1 MTHKICLSAAA
12 LLALLL
18 ALPAPAL
25 AYRLSAGLSHTAYVD
40 EHGTLWTW
48 GSNQEGQLGAE
59 TQETG
64 VDREGNQVAVSGTS
78 LAVLEDVR
86 SVAAGGDFTVALKT
100 DGTLWAWGG
109 NDYGQ
114 RGNGTVVSAAQPVQ
128 VLDQVTAVSAGD
140 YHVAAIRA
148 DGTLWT
154 WGDNLYGQLG
164 DGTRDSVSAPHQVLA
179 DVRFAVM
186 GDYHAAAISTDGTLY
201 TWGSNLDGQLGNG
214 GLGDTTDEE
223 AGAMLQQRNRR
234 GGAYRRHSLGRHPLD
249 LGPQRRHAA
258 GPDRGRSAGVGA
270 GAGRGAGPR
279 PGCERRDGPDRLPS
293 DRRGSAGLGI
303 SRHGPAGQRYAS
315 GEGRRAGRAD
325 GGRRGGA
332 RGHPLSEG
340 HGSGAAGAFGGIR
353 DCAGRCR
360 CGDAAALSGA
370 SERGAGCE
378 ADKGSSLAQFRSK
391 FPPLSLLTNPR
402 QSAILYAVKNLIPSC
417 DEGNMPP
424 WISHAESGRSVQGR
438 GEWGG
443 VSPRS
448 VRYLSGRCWTPIRV
462 VPRRNLWS
470 SSL

>member
-25 AYRLSAGLSHTAYVD
+25 AYDGATPDQPNRLSAGLSHTAYVD

-114 RGNGTVVSAAQPVQ
+114 LGNGTVVSAAQPVQ
-128 VLDQVTAVSAGD
+128 VLDQVTAVSAGANAT
-140 YHVAAIRA
+140 AAVRS

-201 TWGSNLDGQLGNG
+201 TWGSNLDGQLGTG

-223 AGAMLQQRNRR
+223 TGAMLQLTPTVV
-234 GGAYRRHSLGRHPLD
+234 SLP
-249 LGPQRRHAA
+249 AA
-258 GPDRGRSAGVGA
+258 VSNVTVGA
-270 GAGRGAGPR
+270 GHTAAILSDGTLWTWGRNDAMQLGLTEAGAQVWE
-279 PGCERRDGPDRLPS
+279 PGQVVELVPAQAV
-293 DRRGSAGLGI
+293 SAGTDQTVCLLTDGEVQAWG
-303 SRHGPAGQRYAS
+303 SPAMGQ
-315 GEGRRAGRAD
+315 
-325 GGRRGGA
+325 
-332 RGHPLSEG
+332 L
-340 HGSGAAGAFGGIR
+340 GSGTPQEKAAEPDMQTADAGAVRVDIPSQKGMDR
-353 DCAGRCR
+353 VPLVLL
-360 CGDAAALSGA
+360 ALSGA
-370 SERGAGCE
+370 VLVVAG
-378 ADKGSSLAQFRSK
+378 
-391 FPPLSLLTNPR
+391 
-402 QSAILYAVKNLIPSC
+402 
-417 DEGNMPP
+417 
-424 WISHAESGRSVQGR
+424 
-438 GEWGG
+438 
-443 VSPRS
+443 
-448 VRYLSGRCWTPIRV
+448 V
-462 VPRRNLWS
+462 VTRRH
-470 SSL
+470 

>member
-25 AYRLSAGLSHTAYVD
+25 AYDGATPDQPNRLSAGLSHTAYVD

-114 RGNGTVVSAAQPVQ
+114 LGNGTVVSAAQPVQ

-164 DGTRDSVSAPHQVLA
+164 DGTRDSVSAPHQVLT

-214 GLGDTTDEE
+214 GLGDTTDEGT
-223 AGAMLQQRNRR
+223 GAMLQLTPTVV
-234 GGAYRRHSLGRHPLD
+234 SLP
-249 LGPQRRHAA
+249 AA
-258 GPDRGRSAGVGA
+258 VSNVTVGA
-270 GAGRGAGPR
+270 GHTAAILSDGTLWTWGRNDAMQLGLTEAGAQVWE
-279 PGCERRDGPDRLPS
+279 PGQVVELVPAQAV
-293 DRRGSAGLGI
+293 SAGTDQTVCLLTDGEVQAWG
-303 SRHGPAGQRYAS
+303 SPAMGQ
-315 GEGRRAGRAD
+315 
-325 GGRRGGA
+325 
-332 RGHPLSEG
+332 L
-340 HGSGAAGAFGGIR
+340 GSGTPQEKAAEPDVQTADAGAVRVDIPSQKGMDR
-353 DCAGRCR
+353 VPLVLL
-360 CGDAAALSGA
+360 ALSGA
-370 SERGAGCE
+370 VLVVAG
-378 ADKGSSLAQFRSK
+378 
-391 FPPLSLLTNPR
+391 
-402 QSAILYAVKNLIPSC
+402 
-417 DEGNMPP
+417 
-424 WISHAESGRSVQGR
+424 
-438 GEWGG
+438 
-443 VSPRS
+443 
-448 VRYLSGRCWTPIRV
+448 V
-462 VPRRNLWS
+462 VTRRH
-470 SSL
+470 

>member
-25 AYRLSAGLSHTAYVD
+25 AYDGATPDQPNRLSAGLSHTAYVD

-114 RGNGTVVSAAQPVQ
+114 LGNGTVVSAAQPVQ

-214 GLGDTTDEE
+214 GLGDTTDEGT
-223 AGAMLQQRNRR
+223 GAMLQLTPT
-234 GGAYRRHSLGRHPLD
+234 AVSLP
-249 LGPQRRHAA
+249 AA
-258 GPDRGRSAGVGA
+258 VSDVTVGA
-270 GAGRGAGPR
+270 GHTAAILSDGTLWTWGRNDAMQLGLTEAGAQVWE
-279 PGCERRDGPDRLPS
+279 PGQVVELVPAQAV
-293 DRRGSAGLGI
+293 SAGTDQTVCLLTDGEVQAWG
-303 SRHGPAGQRYAS
+303 SPAMGQ
-315 GEGRRAGRAD
+315 
-325 GGRRGGA
+325 
-332 RGHPLSEG
+332 L
-340 HGSGAAGAFGGIR
+340 GSGTPQEKAAEPDVQTADAGAVRVDIPSQKGMDR
-353 DCAGRCR
+353 VPLVLL
-360 CGDAAALSGA
+360 ALSGA
-370 SERGAGCE
+370 VLVVAG
-378 ADKGSSLAQFRSK
+378 
-391 FPPLSLLTNPR
+391 
-402 QSAILYAVKNLIPSC
+402 
-417 DEGNMPP
+417 
-424 WISHAESGRSVQGR
+424 
-438 GEWGG
+438 
-443 VSPRS
+443 
-448 VRYLSGRCWTPIRV
+448 V
-462 VPRRNLWS
+462 VTRRH
-470 SSL
+470 

>member
-25 AYRLSAGLSHTAYVD
+25 AYDGATPDQPNRLSAGLSHTAYVD

-78 LAVLEDVR
+78 LAVLEDVS

-114 RGNGTVVSAAQPVQ
+114 LGNGTVVSAAQPVQ

-164 DGTRDSVSAPHQVLA
+164 DGTRDSMSAPHQVLA

-201 TWGSNLDGQLGNG
+201 TWGSNLDGQLGTG

-223 AGAMLQQRNRR
+223 TGAMLQLTPTVV
-234 GGAYRRHSLGRHPLD
+234 SLP
-249 LGPQRRHAA
+249 AA
-258 GPDRGRSAGVGA
+258 VSNVTVGA
-270 GAGRGAGPR
+270 GHTAAILSDGTLWTWGRNDAMQLGLTEAGAQVWE
-279 PGCERRDGPDRLPS
+279 PGQVVELVPVQAV
-293 DRRGSAGLGI
+293 SAGTDQTVCLLTDGEVQAWG
-303 SRHGPAGQRYAS
+303 SPAMGQ
-315 GEGRRAGRAD
+315 
-325 GGRRGGA
+325 
-332 RGHPLSEG
+332 L
-340 HGSGAAGAFGGIR
+340 GSGTPQEKAAEPDMQTADAGAVRVDIPSQKGMDR
-353 DCAGRCR
+353 VPLVLL
-360 CGDAAALSGA
+360 ALSGA
-370 SERGAGCE
+370 VLVVAG
-378 ADKGSSLAQFRSK
+378 
-391 FPPLSLLTNPR
+391 
-402 QSAILYAVKNLIPSC
+402 
-417 DEGNMPP
+417 
-424 WISHAESGRSVQGR
+424 
-438 GEWGG
+438 
-443 VSPRS
+443 
-448 VRYLSGRCWTPIRV
+448 V
-462 VPRRNLWS
+462 VTRRH
-470 SSL
+470 

>member
-25 AYRLSAGLSHTAYVD
+25 AYDGATPDQPNRLSAGLSHTAYVD

-114 RGNGTVVSAAQPVQ
+114 LGNGTVVSAAQPVQ

-164 DGTRDSVSAPHQVLA
+164 DGTRDSVSAPHQVLT

-223 AGAMLQQRNRR
+223 TGAMLQLTPT
-234 GGAYRRHSLGRHPLD
+234 AVSLP
-249 LGPQRRHAA
+249 AA
-258 GPDRGRSAGVGA
+258 VSNVTVGA
-270 GAGRGAGPR
+270 GHTAAILSDGTLWTWGRNDAMQLGLTEAGAQVWE
-279 PGCERRDGPDRLPS
+279 PGQVVELVPAQAV
-293 DRRGSAGLGI
+293 SAGTDQTVCLLTDGEVQAWG
-303 SRHGPAGQRYAS
+303 SPAMGQ
-315 GEGRRAGRAD
+315 
-325 GGRRGGA
+325 
-332 RGHPLSEG
+332 L
-340 HGSGAAGAFGGIR
+340 GSGTPQEKAAEPDVQTADAGAVRVDIPSQKGMDR
-353 DCAGRCR
+353 VPLVLL
-360 CGDAAALSGA
+360 ALSGA
-370 SERGAGCE
+370 VLVVAG
-378 ADKGSSLAQFRSK
+378 
-391 FPPLSLLTNPR
+391 
-402 QSAILYAVKNLIPSC
+402 
-417 DEGNMPP
+417 
-424 WISHAESGRSVQGR
+424 
-438 GEWGG
+438 
-443 VSPRS
+443 
-448 VRYLSGRCWTPIRV
+448 V
-462 VPRRNLWS
+462 VTRRH
-470 SSL
+470 

>member
-25 AYRLSAGLSHTAYVD
+25 AYDGATPDQPNRLSAGLSHTAYVD

-114 RGNGTVVSAAQPVQ
+114 LGNGTVVSAAQPVQ

-164 DGTRDSVSAPHQVLA
+164 DGTRDSMSAPHQVLA

-214 GLGDTTDEE
+214 GLGDTTDEGT
-223 AGAMLQQRNRR
+223 GAMLQLTPT
-234 GGAYRRHSLGRHPLD
+234 AVSLP
-249 LGPQRRHAA
+249 AA
-258 GPDRGRSAGVGA
+258 VSNVTVGA
-270 GAGRGAGPR
+270 GHTAAILSDGTLWTWGRNDAMQLGLTEAGAQMWE
-279 PGCERRDGPDRLPS
+279 PGQVVELLPVQAV
-293 DRRGSAGLGI
+293 SAGTDQTVCLLTDGEVQAWG
-303 SRHGPAGQRYAS
+303 SPAMGQ
-315 GEGRRAGRAD
+315 
-325 GGRRGGA
+325 
-332 RGHPLSEG
+332 L
-340 HGSGAAGAFGGIR
+340 GSGTPQEKAAEPDVQTADAGAVRVDIPSQKGMDR
-353 DCAGRCR
+353 VPLVLL
-360 CGDAAALSGA
+360 ALSGA
-370 SERGAGCE
+370 VLVVAG
-378 ADKGSSLAQFRSK
+378 
-391 FPPLSLLTNPR
+391 
-402 QSAILYAVKNLIPSC
+402 
-417 DEGNMPP
+417 
-424 WISHAESGRSVQGR
+424 
-438 GEWGG
+438 
-443 VSPRS
+443 
-448 VRYLSGRCWTPIRV
+448 V
-462 VPRRNLWS
+462 VTRRH
-470 SSL
+470 

>member
-25 AYRLSAGLSHTAYVD
+25 AYDGATPDQPNRLSAGLSHTAYVD

-114 RGNGTVVSAAQPVQ
+114 LGNGTVVSAAQPVQ
-128 VLDQVTAVSAGD
+128 VLDQVSAVSAGD

-164 DGTRDSVSAPHQVLA
+164 DGTRDSVSAPHQVLT

-201 TWGSNLDGQLGNG
+201 TWGSNLDGQLGTG

-223 AGAMLQQRNRR
+223 TGARLQLTPT
-234 GGAYRRHSLGRHPLD
+234 AVSLP
-249 LGPQRRHAA
+249 AA
-258 GPDRGRSAGVGA
+258 VSNVTVGA
-270 GAGRGAGPR
+270 GHTAAILSDGTLWTWGRNDAMQLGLTEAGAQVWE
-279 PGCERRDGPDRLPS
+279 PGQVVELVPAQAV
-293 DRRGSAGLGI
+293 SAGTDQTVCLLTDGEVQAWG
-303 SRHGPAGQRYAS
+303 SPAMGQ
-315 GEGRRAGRAD
+315 
-325 GGRRGGA
+325 
-332 RGHPLSEG
+332 L
-340 HGSGAAGAFGGIR
+340 GSGTPQEKAAEPDVQTADAGAVRVDIPSQKGMDR
-353 DCAGRCR
+353 VPLVLL
-360 CGDAAALSGA
+360 ALSGA
-370 SERGAGCE
+370 VLVVAG
-378 ADKGSSLAQFRSK
+378 
-391 FPPLSLLTNPR
+391 
-402 QSAILYAVKNLIPSC
+402 
-417 DEGNMPP
+417 
-424 WISHAESGRSVQGR
+424 
-438 GEWGG
+438 
-443 VSPRS
+443 
-448 VRYLSGRCWTPIRV
+448 V
-462 VPRRNLWS
+462 VTRRH
-470 SSL
+470 

>member
-25 AYRLSAGLSHTAYVD
+25 AYDGATPDQPNRLSAGLSHTAYVD

-78 LAVLEDVR
+78 LAVLEDVC

-114 RGNGTVVSAAQPVQ
+114 LGNGTVVSAAQPVQ

-148 DGTLWT
+148 DGTLWTWGDNLYGQLGDGTLWT

-201 TWGSNLDGQLGNG
+201 TWGSNLDGQLGTG

-223 AGAMLQQRNRR
+223 TGAMLQLTPT
-234 GGAYRRHSLGRHPLD
+234 AVSLP
-249 LGPQRRHAA
+249 AA
-258 GPDRGRSAGVGA
+258 VSNVTVGA
-270 GAGRGAGPR
+270 GHTAAILSDGTLWTWGRNDAMQLGLTEAGAQVWE
-279 PGCERRDGPDRLPS
+279 PGQVVELVPAQAV
-293 DRRGSAGLGI
+293 SAGTDQTVCLLTDGEVQAWG
-303 SRHGPAGQRYAS
+303 SPAMGQ
-315 GEGRRAGRAD
+315 
-325 GGRRGGA
+325 
-332 RGHPLSEG
+332 L
-340 HGSGAAGAFGGIR
+340 GSGTPQEKAAEPDVQTADAGAVRVDIPSQKGMDR
-353 DCAGRCR
+353 VPLVLL
-360 CGDAAALSGA
+360 ALSGA
-370 SERGAGCE
+370 VLVVAG
-378 ADKGSSLAQFRSK
+378 
-391 FPPLSLLTNPR
+391 
-402 QSAILYAVKNLIPSC
+402 
-417 DEGNMPP
+417 
-424 WISHAESGRSVQGR
+424 
-438 GEWGG
+438 
-443 VSPRS
+443 
-448 VRYLSGRCWTPIRV
+448 V
-462 VPRRNLWS
+462 VTRRH
-470 SSL
+470 

>member
-25 AYRLSAGLSHTAYVD
+25 AYDGATPDQPNRLSAGLSHTAYVD

-114 RGNGTVVSAAQPVQ
+114 LGNGTVVSAAQPVQ

-201 TWGSNLDGQLGNG
+201 TWGSNLDGQLGTG
-214 GLGDTTDEE
+214 GLGDTMDEE
-223 AGAMLQQRNRR
+223 TGAMLQLTPT
-234 GGAYRRHSLGRHPLD
+234 AVSLP
-249 LGPQRRHAA
+249 AA
-258 GPDRGRSAGVGA
+258 VSNVTVGA
-270 GAGRGAGPR
+270 GHTAAILSDGTLWTWGRNDAVQLGLTEAGAQVWE
-279 PGCERRDGPDRLPS
+279 PGQVVELVPVQAV
-293 DRRGSAGLGI
+293 SAGTDQTVCLLTDGEVQAWG
-303 SRHGPAGQRYAS
+303 SPAMGQ
-315 GEGRRAGRAD
+315 
-325 GGRRGGA
+325 
-332 RGHPLSEG
+332 L
-340 HGSGAAGAFGGIR
+340 GSGTPQEKAAEPDVQTADAGAVRVDIPSQKGMDR
-353 DCAGRCR
+353 VPLVLL
-360 CGDAAALSGA
+360 ALSGA
-370 SERGAGCE
+370 VLVVAG
-378 ADKGSSLAQFRSK
+378 
-391 FPPLSLLTNPR
+391 
-402 QSAILYAVKNLIPSC
+402 
-417 DEGNMPP
+417 
-424 WISHAESGRSVQGR
+424 
-438 GEWGG
+438 
-443 VSPRS
+443 
-448 VRYLSGRCWTPIRV
+448 V
-462 VPRRNLWS
+462 VTRRH
-470 SSL
+470 

>member
-25 AYRLSAGLSHTAYVD
+25 AYDGATPDQPNRLSAGLSHTAYVD

-114 RGNGTVVSAAQPVQ
+114 LGNGTVVSAAQPVQ

-201 TWGSNLDGQLGNG
+201 TWGSNLDGQLGTG
-214 GLGDTTDEE
+214 GLGDTTDEGTGARLQLTPTAVSLPAAVSNVTVGAGHTAAILSDGTLWTWGRNDAMQLGLTE
-223 AGAMLQQRNRR
+223 AGAQVWEPGQVVELVPVQ
-234 GGAYRRHSLGRHPLD
+234 AV
-249 LGPQRRHAA
+249 
-258 GPDRGRSAGVGA
+258 SAGTDQTVCLLTDGEVQAWGSPAMGQLGSGTPQEKAAEPDVQPADA
-270 GAGRGAGPR
+270 GAVRVDIPSQKGM
-279 PGCERRDGPDRLPS
+279 DRV
-293 DRRGSAGLGI
+293 
-303 SRHGPAGQRYAS
+303 
-315 GEGRRAGRAD
+315 
-325 GGRRGGA
+325 
-332 RGHPLSEG
+332 PLVLL
-340 HGSGAAGAFGGIR
+340 
-353 DCAGRCR
+353 
-360 CGDAAALSGA
+360 ALSGVVLVV
-370 SERGAGCE
+370 AG
-378 ADKGSSLAQFRSK
+378 
-391 FPPLSLLTNPR
+391 
-402 QSAILYAVKNLIPSC
+402 
-417 DEGNMPP
+417 
-424 WISHAESGRSVQGR
+424 
-438 GEWGG
+438 
-443 VSPRS
+443 
-448 VRYLSGRCWTPIRV
+448 V
-462 VPRRNLWS
+462 VTRRH
-470 SSL
+470 

>member
-25 AYRLSAGLSHTAYVD
+25 AYDGATPDQPNRLSAGLSHTAYVD

-114 RGNGTVVSAAQPVQ
+114 LGNGTVVSAAQPVQ

-164 DGTRDSVSAPHQVLA
+164 DGTRDSMSAPHQVLA

-201 TWGSNLDGQLGNG
+201 TWGSNLDGQLGTG
-214 GLGDTTDEE
+214 GLGDTTDEGTGARLQLTPTAVSLPAAVSNVTVGAGHTAAILSDGTLWTWGRNDAMQLGLTE
-223 AGAMLQQRNRR
+223 AGAQVWEPGQVVELVPAQ
-234 GGAYRRHSLGRHPLD
+234 AV
-249 LGPQRRHAA
+249 
-258 GPDRGRSAGVGA
+258 SAGTDQTVCLLTDGEVQAWGSPAMGQLGSGTPQEKAAEPDVQTADA
-270 GAGRGAGPR
+270 GAVRVDIPSQK
-279 PGCERRDGPDRLPS
+279 DMDRV
-293 DRRGSAGLGI
+293 
-303 SRHGPAGQRYAS
+303 
-315 GEGRRAGRAD
+315 
-325 GGRRGGA
+325 
-332 RGHPLSEG
+332 PLVLL
-340 HGSGAAGAFGGIR
+340 
-353 DCAGRCR
+353 
-360 CGDAAALSGA
+360 ALSGA
-370 SERGAGCE
+370 VLVVAG
-378 ADKGSSLAQFRSK
+378 
-391 FPPLSLLTNPR
+391 
-402 QSAILYAVKNLIPSC
+402 
-417 DEGNMPP
+417 
-424 WISHAESGRSVQGR
+424 
-438 GEWGG
+438 
-443 VSPRS
+443 
-448 VRYLSGRCWTPIRV
+448 V
-462 VPRRNLWS
+462 VTRRH
-470 SSL
+470 

>member
-25 AYRLSAGLSHTAYVD
+25 AYDGATPDQPNRLSAGLSHTAYVD

-114 RGNGTVVSAAQPVQ
+114 LGNGTLNSVSAPQQ
-128 VLDQVTAVSAGD
+128 VLDNVTAVSAGANAT
-140 YHVAAIRA
+140 AAVRS

-164 DGTRDSVSAPHQVLA
+164 DGTRDSMSAPHQVLT

-201 TWGSNLDGQLGNG
+201 TWGSNLDGQLGTG

-223 AGAMLQQRNRR
+223 TGATLQLMP
-234 GGAYRRHSLGRHPLD
+234 AAVSLP
-249 LGPQRRHAA
+249 AA
-258 GPDRGRSAGVGA
+258 VSNVTVGA
-270 GAGRGAGPR
+270 GHTAAILSDGTLWTWGRNDAMQLGLTEAGAQVWE
-279 PGCERRDGPDRLPS
+279 PGQAVELLPVQAV
-293 DRRGSAGLGI
+293 SAGTDQTVCLLSDGEVQAWG
-303 SRHGPAGQRYAS
+303 SPAMGQ
-315 GEGRRAGRAD
+315 
-325 GGRRGGA
+325 
-332 RGHPLSEG
+332 L
-340 HGSGAAGAFGGIR
+340 GSGTPQEKAAEPDMQTADAGAVRVDIPSQKGMDR
-353 DCAGRCR
+353 APLVLL
-360 CGDAAALSGA
+360 ALSGA
-370 SERGAGCE
+370 VLVVAG
-378 ADKGSSLAQFRSK
+378 
-391 FPPLSLLTNPR
+391 
-402 QSAILYAVKNLIPSC
+402 
-417 DEGNMPP
+417 
-424 WISHAESGRSVQGR
+424 
-438 GEWGG
+438 
-443 VSPRS
+443 
-448 VRYLSGRCWTPIRV
+448 V
-462 VPRRNLWS
+462 VTRRH
-470 SSL
+470 

>member
-25 AYRLSAGLSHTAYVD
+25 AYDGATPDQPNRLSAGLSHTAYVD

-114 RGNGTVVSAAQPVQ
+114 LGNGTVVSTAQPVQ

-201 TWGSNLDGQLGNG
+201 TWGSNLDGQLGTG
-214 GLGDTTDEE
+214 GLGDTMDEE
-223 AGAMLQQRNRR
+223 TGAMLQLTPT
-234 GGAYRRHSLGRHPLD
+234 AVSLP
-249 LGPQRRHAA
+249 AA
-258 GPDRGRSAGVGA
+258 VSNVTVGA
-270 GAGRGAGPR
+270 GHTAAILSDGTLWTWGRNDAMQLGLTEAGAQVWE
-279 PGCERRDGPDRLPS
+279 PGQVVELVPAQAV
-293 DRRGSAGLGI
+293 SAGTDQTVCLLTDGEVQAWG
-303 SRHGPAGQRYAS
+303 SPAMGQ
-315 GEGRRAGRAD
+315 
-325 GGRRGGA
+325 
-332 RGHPLSEG
+332 L
-340 HGSGAAGAFGGIR
+340 GSGTPQEKAAEPDVQTADAGAVRVDIPSQKGMDR
-353 DCAGRCR
+353 VPLVLL
-360 CGDAAALSGA
+360 ALSGA
-370 SERGAGCE
+370 VLVVAG
-378 ADKGSSLAQFRSK
+378 
-391 FPPLSLLTNPR
+391 
-402 QSAILYAVKNLIPSC
+402 
-417 DEGNMPP
+417 
-424 WISHAESGRSVQGR
+424 
-438 GEWGG
+438 
-443 VSPRS
+443 
-448 VRYLSGRCWTPIRV
+448 V
-462 VPRRNLWS
+462 VTRRH
-470 SSL
+470 

>member
-25 AYRLSAGLSHTAYVD
+25 AYDGATPDQPNRLSAGLSHTAYVD

-114 RGNGTVVSAAQPVQ
+114 LGNGTVVSAAQPVQ

-140 YHVAAIRA
+140 YHVAAIRD

-201 TWGSNLDGQLGNG
+201 TWGSNLDGQLGTG
-214 GLGDTTDEE
+214 GLGDTTDEGT
-223 AGAMLQQRNRR
+223 GAMLQLTPTVV
-234 GGAYRRHSLGRHPLD
+234 SLP
-249 LGPQRRHAA
+249 AA
-258 GPDRGRSAGVGA
+258 VSNVTVGA
-270 GAGRGAGPR
+270 GHTAAILSDGTLWTWGRNDAMQLGLTEAGAQVWE
-279 PGCERRDGPDRLPS
+279 PGQVVELVPAQAV
-293 DRRGSAGLGI
+293 SAGTDQTVCLLTDGEVQAWGSPAMGQLG
-303 SRHGPAGQRYAS
+303 SGTPQEKAAEPDVQTADAGAVRVDIPSQKGMDRVPLVLLAAS
-315 GEGRRAGRAD
+315 GIVLVVAGVVTRR
-325 GGRRGGA
+325 
-332 RGHPLSEG
+332 H
-340 HGSGAAGAFGGIR
+340 
-353 DCAGRCR
+353 
-360 CGDAAALSGA
+360 
-370 SERGAGCE
+370 
-378 ADKGSSLAQFRSK
+378 
-391 FPPLSLLTNPR
+391 
-402 QSAILYAVKNLIPSC
+402 
-417 DEGNMPP
+417 
-424 WISHAESGRSVQGR
+424 
-438 GEWGG
+438 
-443 VSPRS
+443 
-448 VRYLSGRCWTPIRV
+448 
-462 VPRRNLWS
+462 
-470 SSL
+470 

>member
-25 AYRLSAGLSHTAYVD
+25 AYDGATPDQPNRLSAGLSHTAYVD

-114 RGNGTVVSAAQPVQ
+114 LGNGTVVSAAQPVQ

-164 DGTRDSVSAPHQVLA
+164 DGTLNSVSAPQQVLDNVTAVSAGANATAAVRSDGTLWTWGDNLYGQLGDGTRDSVSAPHQVLA

-186 GDYHAAAISTDGTLY
+186 GDYHAAAILSDGTLW
-201 TWGSNLDGQLGNG
+201 TWGRNDAMQLGLTEAGAQVWEPGQVVEPVPAQAVSAGTDQTVCLLTDGEVQAWGSPAMGQLGSG
-214 GLGDTTDEE
+214 TPQEKAAEPDVQTAD
-223 AGAMLQQRNRR
+223 AGAVRVDIPSQKGMDRV
-234 GGAYRRHSLGRHPLD
+234 PLV
-249 LGPQRRHAA
+249 L
-258 GPDRGRSAGVGA
+258 
-270 GAGRGAGPR
+270 
-279 PGCERRDGPDRLPS
+279 L
-293 DRRGSAGLGI
+293 
-303 SRHGPAGQRYAS
+303 
-315 GEGRRAGRAD
+315 
-325 GGRRGGA
+325 
-332 RGHPLSEG
+332 
-340 HGSGAAGAFGGIR
+340 
-353 DCAGRCR
+353 
-360 CGDAAALSGA
+360 ALSGA
-370 SERGAGCE
+370 VLVVAG
-378 ADKGSSLAQFRSK
+378 
-391 FPPLSLLTNPR
+391 
-402 QSAILYAVKNLIPSC
+402 
-417 DEGNMPP
+417 
-424 WISHAESGRSVQGR
+424 
-438 GEWGG
+438 
-443 VSPRS
+443 
-448 VRYLSGRCWTPIRV
+448 V
-462 VPRRNLWS
+462 VTRRH
-470 SSL
+470 

>member
-12 LLALLL
+12 LLTLLL

-25 AYRLSAGLSHTAYVD
+25 AYDGATPDQPNRLSAGLSHTAYVD

-114 RGNGTVVSAAQPVQ
+114 LGNGTVVSAAQPVQ

-201 TWGSNLDGQLGNG
+201 TWGSNLDGQLGTG
-214 GLGDTTDEE
+214 GLGDTTDEGTGATLQLMPAAVSLPAAVSNVTVGAGHTAAILSDGTLWTWGRNDAMQLGLTE
-223 AGAMLQQRNRR
+223 AGAQVWEPGQIVELVPAQAVSAGTDQTVCLLTDGEVQAWGSPAMGQLGSGTPQEKAAEPDMQTADA
-234 GGAYRRHSLGRHPLD
+234 GAVRVDIPSQKGMDRVPLVLLAASGIVLVVAGVVTRRH
-249 LGPQRRHAA
+249 
-258 GPDRGRSAGVGA
+258 
-270 GAGRGAGPR
+270 
-279 PGCERRDGPDRLPS
+279 
-293 DRRGSAGLGI
+293 
-303 SRHGPAGQRYAS
+303 
-315 GEGRRAGRAD
+315 
-325 GGRRGGA
+325 
-332 RGHPLSEG
+332 
-340 HGSGAAGAFGGIR
+340 
-353 DCAGRCR
+353 
-360 CGDAAALSGA
+360 
-370 SERGAGCE
+370 
-378 ADKGSSLAQFRSK
+378 
-391 FPPLSLLTNPR
+391 
-402 QSAILYAVKNLIPSC
+402 
-417 DEGNMPP
+417 
-424 WISHAESGRSVQGR
+424 
-438 GEWGG
+438 
-443 VSPRS
+443 
-448 VRYLSGRCWTPIRV
+448 
-462 VPRRNLWS
+462 
-470 SSL
+470 

>member
-25 AYRLSAGLSHTAYVD
+25 AYDGATPDQPNRLSAGLSHTAYVD

-114 RGNGTVVSAAQPVQ
+114 LGNGTVVSAAQPVQ

-201 TWGSNLDGQLGNG
+201 TWGSNLDGQLGTG

-223 AGAMLQQRNRR
+223 TGAMLQLTPTVV
-234 GGAYRRHSLGRHPLD
+234 SLP
-249 LGPQRRHAA
+249 AA
-258 GPDRGRSAGVGA
+258 VSNVTVGA
-270 GAGRGAGPR
+270 GHTAAILSDGTLWTWGRNDAVQLGLTEAGAQVWE
-279 PGCERRDGPDRLPS
+279 PGQVVELVPAQAV
-293 DRRGSAGLGI
+293 SAGTDQTVCLLTDGEVQAWG
-303 SRHGPAGQRYAS
+303 SPAMGQ
-315 GEGRRAGRAD
+315 
-325 GGRRGGA
+325 
-332 RGHPLSEG
+332 L
-340 HGSGAAGAFGGIR
+340 GSGTPQEKAAEPDMQTADAGAVRVDIPSQKGMDR
-353 DCAGRCR
+353 VPLVLL
-360 CGDAAALSGA
+360 ALSGA
-370 SERGAGCE
+370 VLVVAG
-378 ADKGSSLAQFRSK
+378 
-391 FPPLSLLTNPR
+391 
-402 QSAILYAVKNLIPSC
+402 
-417 DEGNMPP
+417 
-424 WISHAESGRSVQGR
+424 
-438 GEWGG
+438 
-443 VSPRS
+443 
-448 VRYLSGRCWTPIRV
+448 V
-462 VPRRNLWS
+462 VTRRH
-470 SSL
+470 

>member
-25 AYRLSAGLSHTAYVD
+25 AYDGATPDQPNRLSAGLSHTAYVD

-114 RGNGTVVSAAQPVQ
+114 LGNGTVVSAAQPVQ

-164 DGTRDSVSAPHQVLA
+164 DGTRDSVSAPHQVLT

-186 GDYHAAAISTDGTLY
+186 GDYHAAAIATDGTLY

-214 GLGDTTDEE
+214 GLGDTTDEGT
-223 AGAMLQQRNRR
+223 GAMLQLTP
-234 GGAYRRHSLGRHPLD
+234 ATVSLP
-249 LGPQRRHAA
+249 AA
-258 GPDRGRSAGVGA
+258 VSNVTVGA
-270 GAGRGAGPR
+270 GHTAAILSDGTLWTWGRNDAMQLGLTEAGAQMWE
-279 PGCERRDGPDRLPS
+279 PGQVVELVPAQAV
-293 DRRGSAGLGI
+293 SAGTDQTVCLLTDGEVQAWG
-303 SRHGPAGQRYAS
+303 SPAMGQ
-315 GEGRRAGRAD
+315 
-325 GGRRGGA
+325 
-332 RGHPLSEG
+332 L
-340 HGSGAAGAFGGIR
+340 GSGTPQEKAAEPDVQPADAGAVRVDIPSQKGMDR
-353 DCAGRCR
+353 VPLVLL
-360 CGDAAALSGA
+360 ALSGA
-370 SERGAGCE
+370 VLVVAG
-378 ADKGSSLAQFRSK
+378 
-391 FPPLSLLTNPR
+391 
-402 QSAILYAVKNLIPSC
+402 
-417 DEGNMPP
+417 
-424 WISHAESGRSVQGR
+424 
-438 GEWGG
+438 
-443 VSPRS
+443 
-448 VRYLSGRCWTPIRV
+448 V
-462 VPRRNLWS
+462 VTRRH
-470 SSL
+470 

>member
-25 AYRLSAGLSHTAYVD
+25 AYDGATPDQPNRLSAGLSHTAYVD

-114 RGNGTVVSAAQPVQ
+114 LGNGTVVSAAQPVQ

-164 DGTRDSVSAPHQVLA
+164 DGTLNSVSAPQQVLDNVTA
-179 DVRFAVM
+179 VSAGANATAAVR
-186 GDYHAAAISTDGTLY
+186 SDGTLW
-201 TWGSNLDGQLGNG
+201 TWGTISTASWGMGPETACLRPTRFWPTCALPSWA
-214 GLGDTTDEE
+214 TT
-223 AGAMLQQRNRR
+223 MPPRSRR
-234 GGAYRRHSLGRHPLD
+234 T
-249 LGPQRRHAA
+249 
-258 GPDRGRSAGVGA
+258 GRSIPGA
-270 GAGRGAGPR
+270 VT
-279 PGCERRDGPDRLPS
+279 S
-293 DRRGSAGLGI
+293 M
-303 SRHGPAGQRYAS
+303 
-315 GEGRRAGRAD
+315 
-325 GGRRGGA
+325 
-332 RGHPLSEG
+332 
-340 HGSGAAGAFGGIR
+340 
-353 DCAGRCR
+353 
-360 CGDAAALSGA
+360 
-370 SERGAGCE
+370 
-378 ADKGSSLAQFRSK
+378 
-391 FPPLSLLTNPR
+391 
-402 QSAILYAVKNLIPSC
+402 
-417 DEGNMPP
+417 GN
-424 WISHAESGRSVQGR
+424 
-438 GEWGG
+438 
-443 VSPRS
+443 
-448 VRYLSGRCWTPIRV
+448 
-462 VPRRNLWS
+462 
-470 SSL
+470 

>member
-25 AYRLSAGLSHTAYVD
+25 AYDGATPDQPNRLSAGLSHTAYVD

-114 RGNGTVVSAAQPVQ
+114 LGNGTVVSAAQPVQ

-223 AGAMLQQRNRR
+223 TGAMLQLTP
-234 GGAYRRHSLGRHPLD
+234 AAVSLP
-249 LGPQRRHAA
+249 AA
-258 GPDRGRSAGVGA
+258 VSNVTVGA
-270 GAGRGAGPR
+270 GHTAAILSDGTLWTWGCNDAMQLGLTEAGAQVWE
-279 PGCERRDGPDRLPS
+279 PGQVVELVPVQAV
-293 DRRGSAGLGI
+293 SAGTDQTVCLLTDGEVQAWG
-303 SRHGPAGQRYAS
+303 SPAMGQ
-315 GEGRRAGRAD
+315 
-325 GGRRGGA
+325 
-332 RGHPLSEG
+332 L
-340 HGSGAAGAFGGIR
+340 GSGTPQEKAAEPDMQTVDAGAVRVDIPSQKGMDR
-353 DCAGRCR
+353 VPLVLL
-360 CGDAAALSGA
+360 ALSGA
-370 SERGAGCE
+370 VLVVAG
-378 ADKGSSLAQFRSK
+378 
-391 FPPLSLLTNPR
+391 
-402 QSAILYAVKNLIPSC
+402 
-417 DEGNMPP
+417 
-424 WISHAESGRSVQGR
+424 
-438 GEWGG
+438 
-443 VSPRS
+443 
-448 VRYLSGRCWTPIRV
+448 V
-462 VPRRNLWS
+462 VTRRH
-470 SSL
+470 

>member
-25 AYRLSAGLSHTAYVD
+25 AYDGATPDQPNRLSAGLSHTAYVD

-114 RGNGTVVSAAQPVQ
+114 LGNGTVVSAAQPVQ

-201 TWGSNLDGQLGNG
+201 TWGSNLDGQLGTG

-223 AGAMLQQRNRR
+223 TGATLQLMP
-234 GGAYRRHSLGRHPLD
+234 AAVSLP
-249 LGPQRRHAA
+249 AA
-258 GPDRGRSAGVGA
+258 VSNVTVGA
-270 GAGRGAGPR
+270 GHTAAILSDGTLWTWGRNDAMQLGLTEAGAQVWE
-279 PGCERRDGPDRLPS
+279 PGQVVELLPVQAV
-293 DRRGSAGLGI
+293 SAGTDQTVCLLTDGEVQAWGSPAMGQLG
-303 SRHGPAGQRYAS
+303 SGTPQEKAAEPDMQPADAGAVRVDIPSQKGMDRVPLVLLAAS
-315 GEGRRAGRAD
+315 GIVLVVAGVVTRR
-325 GGRRGGA
+325 
-332 RGHPLSEG
+332 H
-340 HGSGAAGAFGGIR
+340 
-353 DCAGRCR
+353 
-360 CGDAAALSGA
+360 
-370 SERGAGCE
+370 
-378 ADKGSSLAQFRSK
+378 
-391 FPPLSLLTNPR
+391 
-402 QSAILYAVKNLIPSC
+402 
-417 DEGNMPP
+417 
-424 WISHAESGRSVQGR
+424 
-438 GEWGG
+438 
-443 VSPRS
+443 
-448 VRYLSGRCWTPIRV
+448 
-462 VPRRNLWS
+462 
-470 SSL
+470 

>member
-18 ALPAPAL
+18 ALPAPAP
-25 AYRLSAGLSHTAYVD
+25 AYDGATPDQPNRLSAGLSHTAYVD

-114 RGNGTVVSAAQPVQ
+114 LGNGTVVSAAQPVQ

-164 DGTRDSVSAPHQVLA
+164 DGTRDSVSAPHQVLT
-179 DVRFAVM
+179 DVRFVVM

-201 TWGSNLDGQLGNG
+201 TFSMDN
-214 GLGDTTDEE
+214 
-223 AGAMLQQRNRR
+223 
-234 GGAYRRHSLGRHPLD
+234 
-249 LGPQRRHAA
+249 
-258 GPDRGRSAGVGA
+258 
-270 GAGRGAGPR
+270 
-279 PGCERRDGPDRLPS
+279 
-293 DRRGSAGLGI
+293 
-303 SRHGPAGQRYAS
+303 
-315 GEGRRAGRAD
+315 
-325 GGRRGGA
+325 
-332 RGHPLSEG
+332 
-340 HGSGAAGAFGGIR
+340 
-353 DCAGRCR
+353 
-360 CGDAAALSGA
+360 
-370 SERGAGCE
+370 
-378 ADKGSSLAQFRSK
+378 
-391 FPPLSLLTNPR
+391 
-402 QSAILYAVKNLIPSC
+402 
-417 DEGNMPP
+417 
-424 WISHAESGRSVQGR
+424 
-438 GEWGG
+438 
-443 VSPRS
+443 
-448 VRYLSGRCWTPIRV
+448 
-462 VPRRNLWS
+462 
-470 SSL
+470 

>member
-25 AYRLSAGLSHTAYVD
+25 AYDGATPDQPNRLSAGLSHTAYVD

-223 AGAMLQQRNRR
+223 TGAMLQLTPTVV
-234 GGAYRRHSLGRHPLD
+234 SLP
-249 LGPQRRHAA
+249 AA
-258 GPDRGRSAGVGA
+258 VSNVTVGA
-270 GAGRGAGPR
+270 GHTAAILSDGTLWTWGRNDAMQLGLTEAGAQVWE
-279 PGCERRDGPDRLPS
+279 PGQVVELVPAQAV
-293 DRRGSAGLGI
+293 SAGTDQTVCLLTDGEVQAWGSPAMGQLG
-303 SRHGPAGQRYAS
+303 SGTPQEKAAEPDVQTADAGAVRVDIPSQKGMDRVPLVLLAAS
-315 GEGRRAGRAD
+315 GIVLVVAGVVTRR
-325 GGRRGGA
+325 
-332 RGHPLSEG
+332 H
-340 HGSGAAGAFGGIR
+340 
-353 DCAGRCR
+353 
-360 CGDAAALSGA
+360 
-370 SERGAGCE
+370 
-378 ADKGSSLAQFRSK
+378 
-391 FPPLSLLTNPR
+391 
-402 QSAILYAVKNLIPSC
+402 
-417 DEGNMPP
+417 
-424 WISHAESGRSVQGR
+424 
-438 GEWGG
+438 
-443 VSPRS
+443 
-448 VRYLSGRCWTPIRV
+448 
-462 VPRRNLWS
+462 
-470 SSL
+470 